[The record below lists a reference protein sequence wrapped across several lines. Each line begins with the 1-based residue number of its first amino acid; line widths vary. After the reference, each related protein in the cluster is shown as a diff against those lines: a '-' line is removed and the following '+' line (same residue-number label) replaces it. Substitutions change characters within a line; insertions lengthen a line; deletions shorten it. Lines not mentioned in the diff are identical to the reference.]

1 MKMFGIKG
9 VGTLAIVA
17 SFAAGCSATSQGA
30 ADESATGSSSAT
42 VQAQDEQR
50 GPAAMLA
57 EADANKDGVVT
68 TDEFRAGVAARFAA
82 ADGNKD
88 GILDEAEVASMRPCG
103 QGKRMCDG
111 QGPEGRGDGAERGG
125 PMSRLDK
132 DGSGTISRDE
142 APPRM
147 AGRFD
152 QVDTNKDGVIDQN
165 EMRAANADRRGGPD
179 QEAGSGPGRG
189 DGAERGGP
197 MSRLDKDGSGTISR
211 DEAPPR
217 MAGRF
222 DQVDTNKDGVI
233 DQNEMRAAHADR
245 RGGPDQEAGHGPGHE
260 GRMAKMDADHDGK
273 LSLQEFTEGAMRMF
287 THLDPNGTGSIKLAD
302 LPTEPR
308 HLRAH

>member
-165 EMRAANADRRGGPD
+165 EMRAA
-179 QEAGSGPGRG
+179 
-189 DGAERGGP
+189 
-197 MSRLDKDGSGTISR
+197 
-211 DEAPPR
+211 
-217 MAGRF
+217 
-222 DQVDTNKDGVI
+222 
-233 DQNEMRAAHADR
+233 HADR